1 MVGTGEGMHVDGDC
15 SSELIR
21 DPGCEM
27 RDMNA
32 LARVPN
38 PVSRIPHL
46 CPTFAPSSIQR
57 ERFMSDA
64 IKHECGLAFIRL
76 RKPFSYYQQQYG
88 TVLWGLN
95 KLYLLMEKQHNRG
108 QDGAG
113 VATVKLD
120 VEPGYPFMQRI
131 RSNAPQAIADIFQQI
146 GKEIDELEQYHPNIR
161 NHPGLMKGH
170 VKFLG
175 EILLGH
181 LRYGTQGKNK
191 LEYCHPFINRDTIPS
206 RNLALAGN
214 FNIVNSDEL
223 FALVG
228 KEPHPTIRFS
238 DLAAMIE
245 VMHTFL
251 CKEDDAS
258 PEHLDIKKVLRK
270 TLPLFDGGFHVAGMT
285 GNGIGF
291 VFRDRHGIRPSYY
304 YINDEVV
311 VAASER
317 AAIRTTFNVGEN
329 EVQELMPGQVLIV
342 DEKGDI
348 QVAQILEPGER
359 KACSFERIYFSR
371 GSDEKIYKERKA
383 LGYHLS
389 EPVLNAIDH
398 DLKNTIFSFIPNTAE
413 TAFYGMIKG
422 MEEYMNKIKVE
433 RIMSWDKDFDQTRL
447 EEMINRRIRIEKI
460 AIKDVKM
467 RTFITEDSNRNEMV
481 QHVYDVTYGTVR
493 PGEDTLVVI
502 DDSIVRGTTLKESII
517 RMLGRLKPKRII
529 VVSSSPQIRYP
540 DCYGIDMSKMGD
552 FIAFNAAVELMK
564 ERGKMDCL
572 KEMLDRCKELQ
583 RTGQLHSEN
592 VVQKLYKQFT
602 AEEISARIAQL
613 ITPAGLDIPVDV
625 IFQKI
630 EDLHKACPSNL
641 GDWYFTGN
649 YPTPGGNKVVNKAFM
664 NYMEGKNVRGY

>member
-1 MVGTGEGMHVDGDC
+1 
-15 SSELIR
+15 
-21 DPGCEM
+21 
-27 RDMNA
+27 
-32 LARVPN
+32 
-38 PVSRIPHL
+38 
-46 CPTFAPSSIQR
+46 
-57 ERFMSDA
+57 MSDP

-113 VATVKLD
+113 VASVKLH
-120 VEPGYPFMQRI
+120 VEPGYPFMNRI
-131 RSNAPQAIADIFQQI
+131 RSNAPQAISDIFQQI
-146 GKEIDELEQYHPNIR
+146 GKEVSELERYHPGIKS
-161 NHPGLMKGH
+161 HPGLMKGH
-170 VKFLG
+170 VNFLG
-175 EILLGH
+175 ELLLGH

-191 LEYCHPFINRDTIPS
+191 LEYCHPFINRDTIPA

-214 FNIVNSDEL
+214 FNIVNTEEL

-228 KEPHPTIRFS
+228 KEPSDTTRFS

-245 VMHTFL
+245 LMHTFL
-251 CKEDDAS
+251 CREDESS
-258 PEHLDIKKVLRK
+258 PQHMDIKKVLKK
-270 TLPLFDGGFHVAGMT
+270 TLPLLDGGFHVGGLT

-291 VFRDRHGIRPSYY
+291 VFRDAHGIRPSYY
-304 YINDEVV
+304 YVNDEVV

-329 EVQELMPGQVLIV
+329 QVHELMPGQALIV
-342 DEKGDI
+342 DEHGQI
-348 QVAQILEPGER
+348 EIAQILEPKER

-383 LGYHLS
+383 LGYNLS
-389 EPVLNAIDH
+389 EPVLDAIKH

-413 TAFYGMIKG
+413 TAFYGLLKG
-422 MEEYMNKIKVE
+422 MENYLNRVKVD
-433 RIMSWDKDFDQTRL
+433 RILSWGKDYDDEKL
-447 EEMINRRIRIEKI
+447 KEMINRRIRVEKI

-467 RTFITEDSNRNEMV
+467 RTFITEDVSRNEMV
-481 QHVYDVTYGTVR
+481 QHVYDITYGTVR

-502 DDSIVRGTTLKESII
+502 DDSIVRGTTLKESIV
-517 RMLGRLKPKRII
+517 RMLARLQPKKII

-552 FIAFNAAVELMK
+552 FIAFNAAVELLK
-564 ERGKMDCL
+564 ERKQTDL
-572 KEMLDRCKELQ
+572 LNQMLDRCKELQ
-583 RTGQLHSEN
+583 RNNKLQEEN
-592 VVQKLYKQFT
+592 VVQQLYKQFT
-602 AEEISARIAQL
+602 ALEIAGKIAQL
-613 ITPAGLDIPVDV
+613 ITPPDVKVPVEV
-625 IFQKI
+625 IFQTI
-630 EDLHKACPSNL
+630 EDLHKACPNNL

-664 NYMEGKNVRGY
+664 NYMEGRNVRGY

>member
-1 MVGTGEGMHVDGDC
+1 M
-15 SSELIR
+15 
-21 DPGCEM
+21 
-27 RDMNA
+27 
-32 LARVPN
+32 
-38 PVSRIPHL
+38 
-46 CPTFAPSSIQR
+46 
-57 ERFMSDA
+57 
-64 IKHECGLAFIRL
+64 
-76 RKPFSYYQQQYG
+76 
-88 TVLWGLN
+88 WGLN

-113 VATVKLD
+113 VAAVKLN

-146 GKEIDELEQYHPNIR
+146 GREIEDLEQYHPDIR

-175 EILLGH
+175 ELLLGH

-191 LEYCHPFINRDTIPS
+191 LEYCHPFINRDTMPS
-206 RNLALAGN
+206 RNIALAGN

-223 FALVG
+223 FSLVG
-228 KEPHPTIRFS
+228 KEPHPNIRFS

-245 VMHTFL
+245 VIHTFL
-251 CKEDDAS
+251 CREDETS
-258 PEHLDIKKVLRK
+258 PGNPDIKKVLRK
-270 TLPLFDGGFHVAGMT
+270 TLPLFDGGFHVGGFT
-285 GNGIGF
+285 GNGTAF
-291 VFRDRHGIRPSYY
+291 VFRDAHGIRPSYY

-329 EVQELMPGQVLIV
+329 EVKELMPGHALIV
-342 DEKGDI
+342 DEKGEI
-348 QVAQILEPGER
+348 EIAQILPPKER

-371 GSDEKIYKERKA
+371 GSDEKIYRERNL

-413 TAFYGMIKG
+413 TAFYGMLKG
-422 MEEYMNKIKVE
+422 MEDYLNKVKIE
-433 RIMSWDKDFDQTRL
+433 RILSWGNDYDAEKL
-447 EEMINRRIRIEKI
+447 SEMVNRRIRIEKI

-467 RTFITEDSNRNEMV
+467 RTFITEDVSRNEMV
-481 QHVYDVTYGTVR
+481 QHVYDITYGTVR
-493 PGEDTLVVI
+493 AGQDTLVVI

-517 RMLGRLKPKRII
+517 RMLARLQPKRIVI
-529 VVSSSPQIRYP
+529 VSSSPQIRYP

-572 KEMLDRCKELQ
+572 QELWDKCKDLN
-583 RTGQLHSEN
+583 RNNQLHTEN
-592 VVQKLYKQFT
+592 VVKQLYKTFT
-602 AEEISARIAQL
+602 AEEISAKIAQL
-613 ITPAGLDIPVDV
+613 ITPKGLAIPVDV
-625 IFQKI
+625 IFQRI
-630 EDLHKACPSNL
+630 EDLHKACPNNL
-641 GDWYFTGN
+641 GDWYFTGD

-664 NYMEGKNVRGY
+664 NYMEGRNVRGY

>member
-1 MVGTGEGMHVDGDC
+1 MAKAG
-15 SSELIR
+15 SE
-21 DPGCEM
+21 
-27 RDMNA
+27 
-32 LARVPN
+32 
-38 PVSRIPHL
+38 
-46 CPTFAPSSIQR
+46 F
-57 ERFMSDA
+57 FMSDA

-113 VATVKLD
+113 VAAVKLN

-146 GKEIDELEQYHPNIR
+146 GKEIEELEQYHPNIR

-251 CKEDDAS
+251 CKEDDTS
-258 PEHLDIKKVLRK
+258 PEHMDIAKVLRK

-329 EVQELMPGQVLIV
+329 EVKELMPGQVLIV
-342 DEKGDI
+342 DEQGDI
-348 QVAQILEPGER
+348 QITQVLEPGER

-389 EPVLNAIDH
+389 EPVLNMIDH

-413 TAFYGMIKG
+413 TAFYGMVKG

-433 RIMSWDKDFDQTRL
+433 RIMSWDKDFDRDKL

-493 PGEDTLVVI
+493 AGEDTLVVI

-564 ERGKMDCL
+564 EQGKMDCL

-592 VVQKLYKQFT
+592 VVQRLYKQFT

-630 EDLHKACPSNL
+630 EDLHKACPNNL

>member
-1 MVGTGEGMHVDGDC
+1 
-15 SSELIR
+15 
-21 DPGCEM
+21 
-27 RDMNA
+27 
-32 LARVPN
+32 
-38 PVSRIPHL
+38 
-46 CPTFAPSSIQR
+46 
-57 ERFMSDA
+57 MSDP

-113 VATVKLD
+113 LAAVKLN
-120 VEPGYPFMQRI
+120 VEAGYPFMHRI
-131 RSNAPQAIADIFQQI
+131 RSNAPQAIADIFQQV
-146 GKEIDELEQYHPNIR
+146 GKEIDELEKYHPDIK

-175 EILLGH
+175 ELLLGH

-191 LEYCHPFINRDTIPS
+191 MEYCHPFVNRDTIPS

-223 FALVG
+223 FTLIG
-228 KEPHPTIRFS
+228 KEPHDTVRFS

-245 VMHTFL
+245 LMHTFL
-251 CKEDDAS
+251 TKEDEES
-258 PEHLDIKKVLRK
+258 PGQPDIKKVLKK
-270 TLPLFDGGFHVAGMT
+270 TLPLLDGGFHVAGLT

-291 VFRDRHGIRPSYY
+291 VFRDAHGIRPSYY

-329 EVQELMPGQVLIV
+329 EVKELMPGQALIV
-342 DEKGDI
+342 NENGEI
-348 QVAQILEPGER
+348 EVVQILEPKER
-359 KACSFERIYFSR
+359 RACSFERIYFSR
-371 GSDEKIYKERKA
+371 GSDEKIYRERIA
-383 LGYHLS
+383 LGNNLS
-389 EPVLNAIDH
+389 EQVLHAIDH

-413 TAFYGMIKG
+413 IAFYGMLKG
-422 MEEYMNKIKVE
+422 MEDYLNKIKIE
-433 RIMSWDKDFDQTRL
+433 RILSWDKDPIAIGFDAEKL
-447 EEMINRRIRIEKI
+447 SEMINRRIRIEKI

-467 RTFITEDSNRNEMV
+467 RTFITEDTGRNEMV
-481 QHVYDVTYGTVR
+481 QHVYDITYGTVR
-493 PGEDTLVVI
+493 PGQDTLVVI

-517 RMLGRLKPKRII
+517 RMLSRLKPKRIV
-529 VVSSSPQIRYP
+529 VVSSAPQIRYP

-552 FIAFNAAVELMK
+552 FIAFNATVALMK
-564 ERGKMDCL
+564 ERGKEDCL
-572 KEMLDRCKELQ
+572 QELLVKCKDLQ
-583 RTGQLHSEN
+583 RNNQLHTEN
-592 VVQKLYKQFT
+592 VVKQLYKQFT
-602 AEEISARIAQL
+602 TEEISAKIAQL
-613 ITPAGLDIPVDV
+613 ITPPGVDIKVDV
-625 IFQKI
+625 IFQSI
-630 EDLHKACPSNL
+630 EDLHKSCPNNL

-649 YPTPGGNKVVNKAFM
+649 YPTAGGNKVVNKAFI

>member
-1 MVGTGEGMHVDGDC
+1 
-15 SSELIR
+15 
-21 DPGCEM
+21 
-27 RDMNA
+27 
-32 LARVPN
+32 
-38 PVSRIPHL
+38 
-46 CPTFAPSSIQR
+46 
-57 ERFMSDA
+57 MSDP

-88 TVLWGLN
+88 TVMWGLN

-113 VATVKLD
+113 VAIVKLN
-120 VEPGYPFMQRI
+120 VEPGYPFMHRK

-146 GKEIDELEQYHPNIR
+146 GKEVEELEEYHPGIR

-170 VKFLG
+170 VSFLG
-175 EILLGH
+175 EQMLGH

-191 LEYCHPFINRDTIPS
+191 LEYCHPFINRDTIPA

-223 FALVG
+223 FTLIG
-228 KEPHPTIRFS
+228 KEPHPNVRFS

-245 VMHTFL
+245 LMHTFL
-251 CKEDDAS
+251 CKEDEAS
-258 PEHLDIKKVLRK
+258 PQKMDIKKVLK
-270 TLPLFDGGFHVAGMT
+270 KALPLFDGGFHVGGMT

-291 VFRDRHGIRPSYY
+291 VFRDAHGIRPSYY

-329 EVQELMPGQVLIV
+329 EVKELMPGQALIV
-342 DEKGDI
+342 NENHEI
-348 QVAQILEPGER
+348 EIVQILEPKER

-371 GSDEKIYKERKA
+371 GSDEKIYKERSA

-389 EPVLNAIDH
+389 EQVLKAIDH

-413 TAFYGMIKG
+413 VAFYGMVKG
-422 MEEYMNKIKVE
+422 MEDYLAKVKIEK
-433 RIMSWDKDFDQTRL
+433 ILSWGKDYDAEKL
-447 EEMINRRIRIEKI
+447 SEMINRRIRIEKI

-467 RTFITEDSNRNEMV
+467 RTFITEDAGRNEMV
-481 QHVYDVTYGTVR
+481 QHVYDITYGTVR
-493 PGEDTLVVI
+493 PGQDTLVVI

-517 RMLGRLKPKRII
+517 RMLSRLKPKRII

-572 KEMLDRCKELQ
+572 KEMLEKCKTLQ
-583 RTGQLHSEN
+583 RNNQLHTEN
-592 VVQKLYKQFT
+592 VVQQLYKTFT
-602 AEEISARIAQL
+602 AEEISKKIAKL
-613 ITPAGLDIPVDV
+613 ITPPDISIPVDV
-625 IFQKI
+625 IFQSI
-630 EDLHKACPSNL
+630 EDLHKACPGNL

-649 YPTPGGNKVVNKAFM
+649 YPTPGGNKVVNRAFM